1 MEDIKKLIEQGFEL
15 HRQGKVHR
23 ALEFYLKAISSN
35 SKNPNLF
42 FLIGTAYLQIK
53 DFENS
58 VIYLNKCI
66 LLDPKNIGAQNN
78 LGGAYQ
84 NLKKY
89 SKSIDVFKKLLTLNP
104 KFTEAYNN
112 IGNCYFQLN
121 KHQDAI
127 ENFKKSIE
135 IDPKNFV
142 AYSNIANV
150 YRELKLFEKSILNY
164 KKSIE
169 LNNKYFLAFNNLA
182 NVYKDISKFDEAII
196 NYRKAIKINDKYV
209 SAYENLGNVFHETAK
224 FNEAANNYKKAYDI
238 NQDHHYVLGRLIHNK
253 MYICEWAEVESYRK
267 TLISKLK
274 NNKKVST
281 PFELLSIID
290 DPEIHLLASKMYFD
304 EKYLTNN
311 FEISKMKKNKSDKI
325 KIGYFSPDFRNHPVL
340 HLIKDVFKHHD
351 KSKFEIYA
359 FSFEKHKNDEF
370 TAEIKDFF
378 NKFIE
383 IKDLSDKEVYE
394 LTREIDIDIAIDLC
408 GYTAFNRVKLFSNR
422 VAPIQINY
430 LGYPGSIGTNFMDY
444 IIADQIVIPKDEIKN
459 YSEKVVYLPN
469 CYQPNSNYEKLKI
482 KDLRKKDFS
491 LPEDKVIFC
500 NFGSNF
506 KINAKTFDSWMSIL
520 EKVPN
525 GILWLLKS
533 NDESVEN
540 LKSEAQKRNIKKER
554 IIFASK
560 ISQKEHLE
568 RLTLADIYLDTF
580 PYSSHTTASDAIRMG
595 IPIITLIG
603 RSFPSRVCASIL
615 EQVNLSKLVAKT
627 NAQFEEKASY
637 FGNNRNKLLEL
648 KEKLVNSC
656 QTSSLFKIENFT
668 KQLETIYINLVKKN

>member
-23 ALEFYLKAISSN
+23 ALELYLKAISSN

-58 VIYLNKCI
+58 VIYLNKCTV
-66 LLDPKNIGAQNN
+66 LDPENIGAQNN

-89 SKSIDVFKKLLTLNP
+89 NKSIEVFKKLLTINP

-164 KKSIE
+164 EKSIE

-196 NYRKAIKINDKYV
+196 NYRKAININDKYV

-253 MYICEWAEVESYRK
+253 MYICEWADVESYRK
-267 TLISKLK
+267 ALISKLK
-274 NNKKVST
+274 DNKKVST

-290 DPEIHLLASKMYFD
+290 NPEIHLLASKMYFD

-351 KSKFEIYA
+351 KSKFEVYA

-370 TAEIKDFF
+370 TAEIKDYF

-506 KINAKTFDSWMSIL
+506 KINPKIFDSWMNIL
-520 EKVPN
+520 EKAPN
-525 GILWLLKS
+525 SILWLLKS

-603 RSFPSRVCASIL
+603 RSFHSRVCASIL

-627 NAQFEEKASY
+627 NEQFEEKATY

-648 KEKLVNSC
+648 KEELVNSC

-668 KQLETIYINLVKKN
+668 KQLETIYINLVQKN

>member
-1 MEDIKKLIEQGFEL
+1 MKDIKKLIEQGFEL

-23 ALEFYLKAISSN
+23 ALEFYLKAISNN

-66 LLDPKNIGAQNN
+66 VLDPKNIGAQNN

-89 SKSIDVFKKLLTLNP
+89 SKSIEVFKKLLTINP

-267 TLISKLK
+267 ILISKLK
-274 NNKKVST
+274 DNKKVST

-351 KSKFEIYA
+351 KSKFEVYA

-506 KINAKTFDSWMSIL
+506 KINAKTFDSWMNIL

-627 NAQFEEKASY
+627 NEEFEEKATY

-648 KEKLVNSC
+648 KEELVNSC

>member
-66 LLDPKNIGAQNN
+66 VLDPKNIGAQNN

-89 SKSIDVFKKLLTLNP
+89 SKSIEVFKKLLTINP

-274 NNKKVST
+274 DNKKVST

-311 FEISKMKKNKSDKI
+311 FEISKMKKNKSNKI

-351 KSKFEIYA
+351 KSKFEVYA

-459 YSEKVVYLPN
+459 YSEKVVYLHN

-500 NFGSNF
+500 NFGANF
-506 KINAKTFDSWMSIL
+506 KINPKIFDSWMNIL

-525 GILWLLKS
+525 SILWLLKS

-540 LKSEAQKRNIKKER
+540 LKSEAQKRYIEKER

-627 NAQFEEKASY
+627 NEQFEEKATY

-648 KEKLVNSC
+648 KEELVNSC

>member
-1 MEDIKKLIEQGFEL
+1 MKDIKKLIEQGFEL

-23 ALEFYLKAISSN
+23 ALELYLKAISSN

-42 FLIGTAYLQIK
+42 FLIGTAYLQIN

-66 LLDPKNIGAQNN
+66 VLDPKNIGAQNN

-89 SKSIDVFKKLLTLNP
+89 SKSIEVFKKLLTINP

-121 KHQDAI
+121 EHQDAI

-169 LNNKYFLAFNNLA
+169 LDNKYFLAFNNLA
-182 NVYKDISKFDEAII
+182 NAYKDISKFDEAII
-196 NYRKAIKINDKYV
+196 NYRKAIKINNKYV

-274 NNKKVST
+274 DNKKVST

-311 FEISKMKKNKSDKI
+311 FKISKMKKNKSDKI

-351 KSKFEIYA
+351 KSKFEVYA

-370 TAEIKDFF
+370 TTEIKDFF

-430 LGYPGSIGTNFMDY
+430 LGYPGSIGTSFMDY

-506 KINAKTFDSWMSIL
+506 KINAKIFDSWMSIL

-525 GILWLLKS
+525 SILWLLKS

-627 NAQFEEKASY
+627 NEEFEEKATY

-648 KEKLVNSC
+648 KEELINNC